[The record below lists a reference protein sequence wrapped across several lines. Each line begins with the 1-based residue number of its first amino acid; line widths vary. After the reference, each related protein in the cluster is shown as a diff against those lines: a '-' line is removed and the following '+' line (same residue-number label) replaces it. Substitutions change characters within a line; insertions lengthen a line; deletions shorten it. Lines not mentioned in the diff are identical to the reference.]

1 MKEYKIRNKPAF
13 RYAQSVIDT
22 YSNSFSLS
30 SRLLPRRTRWAVYA
44 LYGFCRYTVNL
55 INRSRTRTI
64 DEIIQELNLIKREIM
79 IAYRTGESEHP
90 VIISFIE
97 MASHYGIPIEYP
109 LNFLSGIT
117 MDAEQRQYKTYEDL
131 YKFCSSLTG
140 IIGLMMAYILGFQS
154 KAALPYAEKMGVAMH
169 LTNILRDVDDDIRSE
184 RLYLPIKE
192 MKQFGVTR
200 LMLTKREMNEEI
212 EALMKF
218 QVNRVHQLYSDA
230 CPGIALLDSKSR
242 YAIPCPSR
250 IYQNLLFKIE
260 HNHYNPFLGRVYLTD
275 WEKLKIIL
283 KEQINRLA
291 FHRPVKLQK

>member
-154 KAALPYAEKMGVAMH
+154 KAALPYAEKLGVAMH
-169 LTNILRDVDDDIRSE
+169 LTNILRDVDDDIRAE
-184 RLYLPIKE
+184 RLYLPVKD
-192 MKQFGVTR
+192 MKQFGVTPA
-200 LMLTKREMNEEI
+200 MLLKRKMNEEI
-212 EALMKF
+212 KTLMRF
-218 QVNRVHQLYSDA
+218 QVKRVHQLYSDA
-230 CPGIALLDSKSR
+230 CPGIAMLNSKSR
-242 YAIPCPSR
+242 FAIYCASR
-250 IYQNLLFKIE
+250 IYQNLLIKIE
-260 HNHYNPFLGRVYLTD
+260 LNQYNPFLGRVYLTD
-275 WEKLKIIL
+275 AEKFKIII
-283 KEQINRLA
+283 KEKSNRL
-291 FHRPVKLQK
+291 FFQRGDNLQE